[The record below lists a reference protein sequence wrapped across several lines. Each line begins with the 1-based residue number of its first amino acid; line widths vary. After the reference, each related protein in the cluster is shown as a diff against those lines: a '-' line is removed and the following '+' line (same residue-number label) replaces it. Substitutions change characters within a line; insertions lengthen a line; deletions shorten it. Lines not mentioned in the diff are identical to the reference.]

1 MRTRTAAESR
11 TLLIENLKRLGFKY
25 MAENMDEYL
34 DQCEQRKISVTEFL
48 IEVTENEIAKKEERH
63 IQSCVNTANFPY
75 RKTLDDFDYDFQP
88 SINREQIEGFK
99 DLRFL
104 ERNQN
109 IVLVGSSGVG
119 KTHIA
124 TAIGIEAAKNGKS
137 TYFITA
143 ADLIQN
149 LKKASLENR
158 LTDRIRQY
166 SRYRLLIIDEVGYLQ
181 IDDESTKL
189 FFHLISKRHG
199 KKSTI
204 VTTNCEISKWA
215 DTFHDSI
222 IANAIFDRLADF
234 ESPVITIIGPSYRT
248 RHLIPKQKQ
257 KG

>member
-1 MRTRTAAESR
+1 MSEKTAAEDLV
-11 TLLIENLKRLGFKY
+11 TLKKNLRELGFKH
-25 MAENMDEYL
+25 MSETMDDYLDECQKGKLSIVEYL
-34 DQCEQRKISVTEFL
+34 LRI
-48 IEVTENEIAKKEERH
+48 TENEIAEKEERH

-75 RKTLDDFDYDFQP
+75 IKTLEDFDFDFQP
-88 SINREQIEGFK
+88 TINREQVKGFQ

-109 IVLVGSSGVG
+109 IILIGSPGVG

-137 TYFITA
+137 TYFIPA
-143 ADLIQN
+143 ADLLAN
-149 LKKASLENR
+149 LRKARLENR
-158 LTDRIRQY
+158 LEERIRQY
-166 SRYRLLIIDEVGYLQ
+166 SRYRLLIIDEVGYLH
-181 IDDESTKL
+181 IDEENTKT

-215 DTFHDSI
+215 DTFNDSI

-248 RHLIPKQKQ
+248 KHLMTEQNM
-257 KG
+257 

>member
-1 MRTRTAAESR
+1 MNSKTPAAE
-11 TLLIENLKRLGFKY
+11 LAQLKDNLKKLGFKFI
-25 MAENMDEYL
+25 AEDMDDFLDECQKGKLSTVQYL
-34 DQCEQRKISVTEFL
+34 IKF
-48 IEVTENEIAKKEERH
+48 TENEIVQKEERH

-75 RKTLDDFDYDFQP
+75 KKTLDNFDFDFQP
-88 SINREQIEGFK
+88 TINRAQIEGFL

-109 IVLVGSSGVG
+109 IILIGTPGVG

-143 ADLIQN
+143 ADLITN
-149 LKKASLENR
+149 LRKAALENR
-158 LTDRIRQY
+158 MEERIKQY
-166 SRYRLLIIDEVGYLQ
+166 SRYRLLIVDEIGYLNV
-181 IDDESTKL
+181 DEASTKM
-189 FFHLISKRHG
+189 FFQLISKRHG

-204 VTTNCEISKWA
+204 VTTNCAVSKWA
-215 DTFHDSI
+215 DTFNDSI

-248 RHLIPKQKQ
+248 KHLLENEA
-257 KG
+257 GL